1 VRSSLEQQL
10 ATFLRRRRGEET
22 YAVFARRL
30 GLPPSTLF
38 RLEQCQQSLTLGRL
52 EQIMKR
58 LGASLRDI
66 FPGR

>member
-1 VRSSLEQQL
+1 MRNSLERQL
-10 ATFLRRRRGEET
+10 AKFLRHRRGEET
-22 YAVFARRL
+22 YAVFARRP
-30 GLPPSTLF
+30 GLPQSTLF

-58 LGASLRDI
+58 LGVSLRDI